1 MSLLTKRYST
11 ILSLIFIVVF
21 IVIAY
26 FSYNQNKREEM
37 KEDQMELNNP
47 LDNQGTTYLMKM
59 AQEGDWVRVKEA
71 LKREANPHA
80 TDKYNQTALSHAVS
94 WNQPEVVKLLLDA
107 GANPDIV
114 RNDGF
119 TPLMIAILE
128 NKAEIA
134 NILID
139 RGANIHIQDNDAND
153 ALHHAVSRYLHGFP
167 SPEIVQKLI
176 ELGTDVNRA
185 NKYGHTPLLHAME
198 DKNTN
203 MIELLKE
210 HGAVVPKDSK
220 IKLVH
225 KPIKNKD
232 DKF

>member
-11 ILSLIFIVVF
+11 IISLIFIVVF

-26 FSYNQNKREEM
+26 FSYDQNKSEEVI
-37 KEDQMELNNP
+37 EDQMELNHS
-47 LDNQGTTYLMKM
+47 LDIHGTTYLMKM
-59 AQEGDWVRVKEA
+59 AQEGDLVRVKEA
-71 LKREANPHA
+71 LKRDANPHA

-94 WNQPEVVKLLLDA
+94 WNQPEVVKTLLEA

-114 RNDGF
+114 RHDGF

-128 NKAEIA
+128 NKADIA
-134 NILID
+134 NLLLNG
-139 RGANIHIQDNDAND
+139 GANIHIQDNDAND
-153 ALHHAVSRYLHGFP
+153 ALQHAVSRYLHGFP

-176 ELGTDVNRA
+176 ELGADVNRA
-185 NKYGHTPLLHAME
+185 NNYGQTPLLHAME
-198 DKNTN
+198 DKNTE

-225 KPIKNKD
+225 NPIKK
-232 DKF
+232 